1 MNELNL
7 FFDLNQKNIKHNLYE
22 TLNFKERINLL
33 KNTED
38 IKKINY
44 FDKTLNKIISFIF
57 AFIISF
63 LIYIIP
69 FILFF
74 SSVFLLHLDNTIFKI
89 IGVFANFIGFFLII
103 TMLTKMI
110 WSLQA
115 GKLPFEDDEVFKGC
129 YDFSYNLLFMIFSF
143 GQIKKIVK
151 QYENQLVA
159 SFNEKYYDVE
169 NLKVKLKYNLLN
181 TVILDID
188 NNIVKYELNL
198 DEGLVDAIEAHN
210 YLNVIDL
217 RALKQI
223 GIEKE
228 INFFELMTEFKLI
241 SKLKDYKNEYN
252 ILDDIEQQH
261 NRSNEDFQKLL
272 KRIDELREKQ

>member
-7 FFDLNQKNIKHNLYE
+7 FFDLNQKDIKHNLYE

-44 FDKTLNKIISFIF
+44 FGKTLNKIISFTF

-63 LIYIIP
+63 LLYIIP

-74 SSVFLLHLDNTIFKI
+74 GSVFLLNLDNTIFKI
-89 IGVFANFIGFFLII
+89 IGLFANVIGFFLTVI
-103 TMLTKMI
+103 MLTKMI
-110 WSLQA
+110 WSLQV

-129 YDFSYNLLFMIFSF
+129 YDFLYGLLFMIFSF

-169 NLKVKLKYNLLN
+169 NLKVKLKYNLLDS
-181 TVILDID
+181 VILD

-198 DEGLVDAIEAHN
+198 DKGLVDAVEAHN

-252 ILDDIEQQH
+252 ILDDIEQKH

>member
-44 FDKTLNKIISFIF
+44 FGKILNKTISFIF

-63 LIYIIP
+63 LLYIIP
-69 FILFF
+69 FILLFG
-74 SSVFLLHLDNTIFKI
+74 SIFLLKLDNPIFKI
-89 IGVFANFIGFFLII
+89 ISFFVLFIGAFSLI

-110 WSLQA
+110 WSLQV
-115 GKLPFEDDEVFKGC
+115 GKLPFEDNEVFKGF

-169 NLKVKLKYNLLN
+169 NLKVKLKYNLLD
-181 TVILDID
+181 TVILD
-188 NNIVKYELNL
+188 NKFVKYELNFDGNL
-198 DEGLVDAIEAHN
+198 IDAAEAHN

-252 ILDDIEQQH
+252 ILDDIEQKH

>member
-7 FFDLNQKNIKHNLYE
+7 FFDLNQKDIKHNLYE

-33 KNTED
+33 KNKED
-38 IKKINY
+38 IKKRNY
-44 FDKTLNKIISFIF
+44 FGKTLNKIISFIF

-74 SSVFLLHLDNTIFKI
+74 SSVFLLPLDNTIFKI
-89 IGVFANFIGFFLII
+89 IGVFANLIGFFLII
-103 TMLTKMI
+103 TMFSKMI
-110 WSLQA
+110 WSLQV

-169 NLKVKLKYNLLN
+169 NLKVKLKYNLLD
-181 TVILDID
+181 TVILDD
-188 NNIVKYELNL
+188 NIVKYELNL
-198 DEGLVDAIEAHN
+198 DESLVYAAEAHN

-223 GIEKE
+223 GIEKK

-252 ILDDIEQQH
+252 ILDDIEQKH